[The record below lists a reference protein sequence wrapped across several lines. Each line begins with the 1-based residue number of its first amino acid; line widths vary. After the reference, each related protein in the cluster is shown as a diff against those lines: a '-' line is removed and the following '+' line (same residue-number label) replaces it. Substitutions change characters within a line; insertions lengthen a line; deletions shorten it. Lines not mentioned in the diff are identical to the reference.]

1 MSQPHRTKSEQGLSE
16 GTDGDAPGW
25 LHDDLAD
32 RARDVARLHAVSGD
46 LAHAASRIAR
56 CFREGGRLLIFGN
69 GGSAAQAQHL
79 AGEFVGRYG
88 DERPGLPAVALAA
101 DGTVMTGVAN
111 DFGFVSVFSRQIE
124 ALGRPGD
131 VALAISTSG
140 TSPNT
145 VAGATAAR
153 DHGLDTI
160 AFVGSPDSPLHRMA
174 DIGVVTGAM
183 TFARV
188 QELQLVACHLL
199 CEMVEGTLFP
209 EHAKLGRP
217 LATGLF
223 IAPELLS
230 ARARW
235 RDLGRTV
242 VWTNGCFDL
251 LHVGHVRM
259 LHAARELG
267 DVLVVGVNDDAS
279 VRRLKGDGRPIVPLA
294 DRLEML
300 LALDTVDH
308 VVVLEDD
315 DPTPLLAQLRPDV
328 HCKGG
333 DYGLE
338 GKDVPERS
346 TVEGAGGVFHL
357 LPYWEGRS
365 TTAIVDQVEGGP
377 LDGG

>member
-188 QELQLVACHLL
+188 QEASSSSRAIC
-199 CEMVEGTLFP
+199 
-209 EHAKLGRP
+209 
-217 LATGLF
+217 
-223 IAPELLS
+223 S
-230 ARARW
+230 ARWSKGRCSRSTQKPRAAARH
-235 RDLGRTV
+235 RTV
-242 VWTNGCFDL
+242 HRAGVGQRVRTMARPRPNRRVDERL
-251 LHVGHVRM
+251 LRS
-259 LHAARELG
+259 AARRARA
-267 DVLVVGVNDDAS
+267 DA
-279 VRRLKGDGRPIVPLA
+279 VARRVSSA
-294 DRLEML
+294 
-300 LALDTVDH
+300 TCWWWV
-308 VVVLEDD
+308 
-315 DPTPLLAQLRPDV
+315 
-328 HCKGG
+328 
-333 DYGLE
+333 
-338 GKDVPERS
+338 
-346 TVEGAGGVFHL
+346 
-357 LPYWEGRS
+357 
-365 TTAIVDQVEGGP
+365 
-377 LDGG
+377 